1 MSTARDLAL
10 VVLGRPPGRTVEQG
24 DLSLALAGAEA
35 VDLLESGALTLDGER
50 VVPGGRTATGDPLLD
65 EAAAALVR
73 REPYE
78 TVGDWLWRRGAELS
92 AAYAEDLTRTG
103 LLVRSRRLG
112 LSVRGAGT
120 VPADTPQRRQAE
132 HRRAEHR
139 RAEHRLATGEP
150 VLAALTA
157 ALDAGDPPATT
168 AELGEAVTTVLAA
181 VGNAVTELEA
191 ARLRRDAEHAAFD
204 NIWRA

>member
-10 VVLGRPPGRTVEQG
+10 VVLGRPLGRTVEQG
-24 DLSLALAGAEA
+24 DLSLALAGAET

-50 VVPGGRTATGDPLLD
+50 MVPGGRTATGDPLLD
-65 EAAAALVR
+65 EAVAALVR

-92 AAYAEDLTRTG
+92 AAYVEDLTRTG
-103 LLVRSRRLG
+103 FFVRSRRLW

-120 VPADTPQRRQAE
+120 VPADTPQR
-132 HRRAEHR
+132 R

-157 ALDAGDPPATT
+157 ALDAGDPPAST

>member
-1 MSTARDLAL
+1 MSTARNLVL
-10 VVLGRPPGRTVEQG
+10 VVLGLPSGRTVEQG

-50 VVPGGRTATGDPLLD
+50 MVPGVRTAAGDPLLD

-78 TVGDWLWRRGAELS
+78 TVADWLWRRGDGLT
-92 AAYAEDLTRTG
+92 AAYVEDLTRVG
-103 LLVRSRRLG
+103 LVVRPRRRG
-112 LSVRGAGT
+112 LSVRGTDT
-120 VPADTPQRRQAE
+120 VPADTSER
-132 HRRAEHR
+132 RRAE
-139 RAEHRLATGEP
+139 ERLASGDP

-157 ALDAGDPPATT
+157 ALEAGDPPPDAG
-168 AELGEAVTTVLAA
+168 EPGEAVTTVLAA

-191 ARLRRDAEHAAFD
+191 ARLRRDVEHAAFD
-204 NIWRA
+204 NMWRA